1 MSVLIIV
8 LKVANQKK
16 LSLYTHNKNPWYQ
29 GFQVINSNWS
39 FRYRYRCICICRV
52 PHKSIFYKVVF
63 NTIVTVLLSG
73 YIFPLNLLLY
83 CIAKRDRKKH
93 PVECLYVRFTKKC
106 KRFYINS
113 SFSLIKLIQNKSA
126 YILLNKN
133 HHM

>member
-39 FRYRYRCICICRV
+39 FRYRYMCICICRV

-63 NTIVTVLLSG
+63 NTIVTVFAVRL
-73 YIFPLNLLLY
+73 YISSESFPILH
-83 CIAKRDRKKH
+83 RKKGQ
-93 PVECLYVRFTKKC
+93 KKTPGGVFVC
-106 KRFYINS
+106 KIY
-113 SFSLIKLIQNKSA
+113 
-126 YILLNKN
+126 
-133 HHM
+133 